1 MLLLTTTIRT
11 SSGGEIRRKRERTM
25 GKTISFSSR
34 RCRCFASS
42 SSSSSS
48 SSFSSVRRRQQQQQQ
63 KSNRVDS
70 RKEIDDEEDNFYRHG
85 KEGQNEN
92 DGEEE
97 SRRLFHLDF
106 VVGAMMSSI
115 LLSSSGSCFSPE
127 PANASV
133 YFPSSNNS
141 TTNPFELRMEKKTYM
156 RTETPKKLSETNRM
170 DRTTNKKNAAP
181 LPLRLSADT
190 EEDYELDERYDTGV
204 PSSSSSSRIPSF
216 RKEDV
221 FSTRTLS
228 ALFQWSFIFYVAY
241 AARDGRTKGLK
252 VTKRLGLD
260 GKAQKVLIN
269 KTFLI
274 TLDFGREVGTWMP
287 PNWAASGRRV
297 ILPIRVKFLEN
308 NAISIESVGAFCP
321 VKILP
326 GKRKWSVDG
335 DTLRFSIILGDGQN
349 ERLEK
354 GDVVFDAEEE
364 ITCKCM
370 AWGGKVSRRGKL
382 LVRKTRFG
390 IRKEWRSVGIFS
402 CEENTE
408 TTSLGTMRVRE
419 RFTSAEMIDSSSSSS
434 L

>member
-1 MLLLTTTIRT
+1 MMMRT
-11 SSGGEIRRKRERTM
+11 NERTHVPPGVVLKPSSKQQPKTFVKNVILMRRRTKRER
-25 GKTISFSSR
+25 GG
-34 RCRCFASS
+34 
-42 SSSSSS
+42 
-48 SSFSSVRRRQQQQQQ
+48 RRRFCVVVVGE
-63 KSNRVDS
+63 NEED
-70 RKEIDDEEDNFYRHG
+70 DDEA
-85 KEGQNEN
+85 QNE
-92 DGEEE
+92 EAE
-97 SRRLFHLDF
+97 SPPRCLPGFA
-106 VVGAMMSSI
+106 VGAIASTI
-115 LLSSSGSCFSPE
+115 LLCGGGVGSIINPE
-127 PANASV
+127 PANASFV
-133 YFPSSNNS
+133 YYPTTN
-141 TTNPFELRMEKKTYM
+141 TATNPFELRMEKKTYM
-156 RTETPKKLSETNRM
+156 REETPKKLSEMNRM
-170 DRTTNKKNAAP
+170 DRTTNTKNERKLSP
-181 LPLRLSADT
+181 LPLRLSANK
-190 EEDYELDERYDTGV
+190 EEDFELDERYDIGV
-204 PSSSSSSRIPSF
+204 PSSSFNANTTSNLLPSL

-221 FSTRTLS
+221 FSARTLS
-228 ALFQWSFIFYVAY
+228 ALLQWSFIFYVAY

-252 VTKRLGLD
+252 VTKKLGLD
-260 GKAQKVLIN
+260 GKAQTELIN

-297 ILPIRVKFLEN
+297 ILPIRVKFLEDN
-308 NAISIESVGAFCP
+308 TVNIESVGAFCP

-382 LVRKTRFG
+382 LIKKTRFG

-402 CEENTE
+402 CEENSE
-408 TTSLGTMRVRE
+408 TTTLGTLRVRE

-434 L
+434 F

>member
-1 MLLLTTTIRT
+1 
-11 SSGGEIRRKRERTM
+11 M

-34 RCRCFASS
+34 RCRCFTSS
-42 SSSSSS
+42 SSSSP
-48 SSFSSVRRRQQQQQQ
+48 FSSVRRRRQQ

-70 RKEIDDEEDNFYRHG
+70 REELDGDDEDNFYRHG
-85 KEGQNEN
+85 KEEKNEN
-92 DGEEE
+92 DDEEY

-115 LLSSSGSCFSPE
+115 LLSSSGSFFSPE

-170 DRTTNKKNAAP
+170 DRTTNRKSAAP

-204 PSSSSSSRIPSF
+204 PSSSSSSPRIPSF

-252 VTKRLGLD
+252 VTKKLGLD
-260 GKAQKVLIN
+260 GKAQKELIN

-274 TLDFGREVGTWMP
+274 TLDFGREVGTWMQ

>member
-1 MLLLTTTIRT
+1 
-11 SSGGEIRRKRERTM
+11 M

-48 SSFSSVRRRQQQQQQ
+48 SFSSVRRRQQQ

-70 RKEIDDEEDNFYRHG
+70 RKEKDDEEDNFYRHG
-85 KEGQNEN
+85 KEEQNEN

-170 DRTTNKKNAAP
+170 DRTTNKKSAAP

-204 PSSSSSSRIPSF
+204 PSSSSSSSPRIPSF

-252 VTKRLGLD
+252 VTKKLGLD
-260 GKAQKVLIN
+260 GKAQKELIN